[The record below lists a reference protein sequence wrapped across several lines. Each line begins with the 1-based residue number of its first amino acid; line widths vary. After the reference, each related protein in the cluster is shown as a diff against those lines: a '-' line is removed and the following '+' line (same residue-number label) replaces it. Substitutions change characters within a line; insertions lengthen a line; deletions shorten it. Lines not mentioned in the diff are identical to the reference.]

1 MSRSSKAFIA
11 FIVATGM
18 CAIALGMSQWGSLNL
33 LRFLCYLAI
42 ALVASGMK
50 VQLPGIYGTMS
61 VNFLF
66 ILIGI
71 VELSYPETM
80 VIGCAAILVQCM
92 WNTKRGPQLVH
103 LVFNVCNTATAIA
116 VAYYCFHT
124 VFAGVLH
131 NSLPLL
137 LAAVA
142 CVYFVV
148 NTMPIAVAIA
158 LTENKSSRTVW
169 KDCYFWTFPY
179 YLIGAAVAGL
189 VSVSNHFLGW
199 QTSLLVMPLVYGIF
213 RVFRLYLERLE
224 AEKKHVEEMS
234 GLHLRT
240 IESLALA
247 IEAKDQTTHSH
258 LCRVRVYAMEIA
270 KELKLDDSQ
279 VEALRA
285 AALLHD
291 IGKLAVPEHI
301 ISKPG
306 KLTPEEFEKMKIHPV
321 VGAEILSQVKFPYP
335 VVPIVRSHHEAWDG
349 SGYPDGLR
357 GKDIPIGARIL
368 SAVDCLDALASDRQY
383 RRALPLDLA
392 MDKVASMSGKN
403 YDPEVVEILQRRYV
417 ELEHMA
423 RIQEQEHESTKLS
436 TQVKVQRGLE
446 PGVGFEINNTPPL
459 AASSDF
465 LSAIAGARQEA
476 QMLFE
481 LSQTLGSSLSLDET
495 LSVLGVRLHRMVGY
509 DAMAVFVPK
518 DEMLAPEY
526 VSGENFRLFSSLRIP
541 VGEGLCGWVA
551 ENCKPIV
558 NGNPMVEPG
567 YSEESGSCT
576 MLRSALAVPLKGLN
590 GVVGVLALYRTEKDA
605 FTNENLRILLAISS
619 KVAFS
624 MENALRYQMA
634 ESSATTDYLTGLP
647 NARSLFLHLD
657 RELARSKRLKTPLT
671 VLVCDLDGFKKVN
684 DRFGHLEGDKVLRL
698 LAQGFKALCRE
709 YDYVARMG
717 GDEFVVVAPGMT
729 PETLQAKILQLKRI
743 AVAAG
748 QEVCG
753 ESLLSLSVGQAF
765 YPDGGTDA
773 EELLANADRRMYVA
787 KQEIWN
793 ARAASFE
800 HSKTHP
806 LAPSSNAIM

>member
-1 MSRSSKAFIA
+1 MTIMFQSSKAFIG
-11 FIVATGM
+11 FIVVTGM
-18 CAIALGMSQWGSLNL
+18 CAIPVG
-33 LRFLCYLAI
+33 
-42 ALVASGMK
+42 
-50 VQLPGIYGTMS
+50 
-61 VNFLF
+61 
-66 ILIGI
+66 
-71 VELSYPETM
+71 
-80 VIGCAAILVQCM
+80 
-92 WNTKRGPQLVH
+92 
-103 LVFNVCNTATAIA
+103 
-116 VAYYCFHT
+116 
-124 VFAGVLH
+124 
-131 NSLPLL
+131 
-137 LAAVA
+137 
-142 CVYFVV
+142 
-148 NTMPIAVAIA
+148 
-158 LTENKSSRTVW
+158 
-169 KDCYFWTFPY
+169 
-179 YLIGAAVAGL
+179 
-189 VSVSNHFLGW
+189 HFLGW

-213 RVFRLYLERLE
+213 RVFQFYLKRLE
-224 AEKKHVEEMS
+224 AKKKHVEEMS
-234 GLHLRT
+234 GLHMRT

-247 IEAKDQTTHSH
+247 IEAKDLTTHSH
-258 LCRVRVYAMEIA
+258 LCRVRVYAVEIA
-270 KELKLDDSQ
+270 KELKLDDNQ

-321 VGAEILSQVKFPYP
+321 VGAEILSEVKFPYP

-357 GKDIPIGARIL
+357 GEDIPIGARIL

-383 RRALPLDLA
+383 RRALPLDMA
-392 MDKVASMSGKN
+392 MEKVASMSGKN
-403 YDPEVVEILQRRYV
+403 FDPQVVEILRLRYV

-423 RIQEQEHESTKLS
+423 RIEEQENETTKLS
-436 TQVKVQRGLE
+436 TQVKMQHNLE
-446 PGVGFEINNTPPL
+446 PGVGFEINNTNQP
-459 AASSDF
+459 AASTDF

-518 DEMLAPEY
+518 DEMLESEY

-541 VGEGLCGWVA
+541 VGDGLCGWVA
-551 ENCKPIV
+551 ENCKPII
-558 NGNPMVEPG
+558 NGNPTVETG
-567 YSEESGSCT
+567 YSEESGNCT
-576 MLRSALAVPLKGLN
+576 ILRSALAVPLKGLS
-590 GVVGVLALYRTEKDA
+590 GVVGVLALYRSEKNA

-657 RELARSKRLKTPLT
+657 RELARAKRLRTPLT

-698 LAQGFKALCRE
+698 LAKGFKALCRE

-753 ESLLSLSVGQAF
+753 ENLLSLSVGQAF

-787 KQEIWN
+787 KQEIWKE
-793 ARAASFE
+793 RAASHE
-800 HSKTHP
+800 RSKTAS